1 MTMSR
6 VMKNKNRKKINNI
19 IPLYFL
25 TFDLF
30 IFMLNRLMYVVNV
43 ISLKQKKKKKNFIIV
58 LLVDSILFF
67 YLN

>member
-43 ISLKQKKKKKNFIIV
+43 ISLKQKKRRRIS
-58 LLVDSILFF
+58 L
-67 YLN
+67 